1 MQYEIFYKEER
12 MGWVKTLGYFS
23 LGVMGGVAAVAAA
36 PFTGGGSLLGA
47 ATLATS
53 LAGAGTIAAATGA
66 AAVAGGTG
74 AYLAKKDD
82 EEISE
87 LALRAKK
94 LEAGLKKAVQNFE
107 GDKEYFNF
115 IVGMTAL
122 GLAMAN
128 VDGEIS
134 AEEREEID
142 EFVGGIANSHYPQHV
157 KDSIQQLNENIPNLM
172 TAMKLYISK
181 VNPKNYDVLRDLLK
195 IVMLADDIEHER
207 EIAFISA
214 FEQQILQV
222 EYQPEKIDTKSE
234 FLLTIQDNIA

>member
-1 MQYEIFYKEER
+1 

>member
-1 MQYEIFYKEER
+1 
-12 MGWVKTLGYFS
+12 MGWFKTMSYIG
-23 LGVMGGVAAVAAA
+23 LGVVGGVAAVAAA

-82 EEISE
+82 DEENNKDKDKKISE
-87 LALRAKK
+87 LTLRANK
-94 LEAGLKKAVQNFE
+94 LEAGLKKAFQGFE

-142 EFVGGIANSHYPQHV
+142 EFVGELPIF
-157 KDSIQQLNENIPNLM
+157 ITLN
-172 TAMKLYISK
+172 T
-181 VNPKNYDVLRDLLK
+181 LRT
-195 IVMLADDIEHER
+195 V
-207 EIAFISA
+207 F
-214 FEQQILQV
+214 
-222 EYQPEKIDTKSE
+222 
-234 FLLTIQDNIA
+234 NN

>member
-1 MQYEIFYKEER
+1 
-12 MGWVKTLGYFS
+12 MGWFKTMSYIG
-23 LGVMGGVAAVAAA
+23 LGVAGGVAAIAAA

-82 EEISE
+82 DDDEKKDEKISE
-87 LALRAKK
+87 LALRANK
-94 LEAGLKKAVQNFE
+94 LETGLKKAFQSFE

-172 TAMKLYISK
+172 TAMKVYISK

-195 IVMLADDIEHER
+195 IVMLADGIEHER

-222 EYQPEKIDTKSE
+222 EYQPEKIDTKGE
-234 FLLTIQDNIA
+234 FLLTIQANIA